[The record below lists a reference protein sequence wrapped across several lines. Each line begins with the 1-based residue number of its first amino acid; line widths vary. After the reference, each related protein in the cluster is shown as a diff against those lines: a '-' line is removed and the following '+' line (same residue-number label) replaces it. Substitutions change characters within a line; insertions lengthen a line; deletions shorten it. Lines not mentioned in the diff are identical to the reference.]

1 MGCACLNSKKPFE
14 VVIDNVFAT
23 ITVRKLTFD
32 QILPRL
38 EELEEAKVSP
48 SSGSN
53 SNSTPNTPQLNYIT
67 ETNFQKFLNKY
78 LLSDTLPAYNRS
90 LFAYWMDVYH
100 SKPSKSQLPLIKF
113 ALLCLCKSNTETD
126 GPSIED
132 FNYFSSILSFYKQYR
147 TLSKEDINGNNF
159 TTVDD
164 AFTLLKDYILII
176 TQLTVEH
183 FKYFDP
189 LPQDFRESLTSLWT
203 EENINDF
210 VKMNYFSKIESFSS
224 KVEVRKFVKKNW
236 KLLKDDA
243 LIRKKLSDFSFGANR
258 NKEDSLSLSET
269 DPKKI
274 ID

>member
-1 MGCACLNSKKPFE
+1 MGCACMNSKNSYE
-14 VVIDNVFAT
+14 VVIDKVFAT

-38 EELEEAKVSP
+38 EELEEAKVI
-48 SSGSN
+48 SSAS
-53 SNSTPNTPQLNYIT
+53 SSTNTNQLNYIT

-78 LLSDTLPAYNRS
+78 LLSDTLPDYNRS

-113 ALLCLCKSNTETD
+113 AMLCLCKSNSETE

-132 FNYFSSILSFYKQYR
+132 FNYFSSIFSLYKQYR
-147 TLSKEDINGNNF
+147 TLSKEDINRNNF

-164 AFTLLKDYILII
+164 VFTLLKDYILII
-176 TQLTVEH
+176 SQLTVEH

-189 LPQDFRESLTSLWT
+189 LPHDFRESLTSLWT

-210 VKMNYFSKIESFSS
+210 HCIGLFFYEIHMTLIES
-224 KVEVRKFVKKNW
+224 V
-236 KLLKDDA
+236 
-243 LIRKKLSDFSFGANR
+243 
-258 NKEDSLSLSET
+258 
-269 DPKKI
+269 
-274 ID
+274 